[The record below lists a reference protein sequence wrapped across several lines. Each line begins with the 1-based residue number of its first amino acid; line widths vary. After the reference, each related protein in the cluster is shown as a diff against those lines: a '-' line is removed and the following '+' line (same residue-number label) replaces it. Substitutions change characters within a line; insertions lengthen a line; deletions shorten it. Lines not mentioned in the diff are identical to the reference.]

1 MLNKQINWLI
11 SSYSPFYEEEEKV
24 CFIQDMP
31 HIMNPVDKVISKSYF
46 SWHGEV
52 ISYLNFPWQVPVLLV
67 RSDGIIYSTGLTF
80 TYTPEP
86 GPRAHSSAVDRIM
99 QPGMSSPD
107 STSTPNFSNPL

>member
-1 MLNKQINWLI
+1 MLNKQINWFI
-11 SSYSPFYEEEEKV
+11 SSEVEEKFV
-24 CFIQDMP
+24 LFKTCLTLWTLLIRWSAR
-31 HIMNPVDKVISKSYF
+31 VISLDM
-46 SWHGEV
+46 V
-52 ISYLNFPWQVPVLLV
+52 RYLNFSWQVPVLLV